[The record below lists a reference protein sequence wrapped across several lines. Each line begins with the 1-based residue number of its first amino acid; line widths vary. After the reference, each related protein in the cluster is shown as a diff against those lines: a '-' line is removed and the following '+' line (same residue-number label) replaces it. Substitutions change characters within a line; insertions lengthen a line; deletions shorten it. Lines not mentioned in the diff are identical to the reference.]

1 MAGDVADVLIIAA
14 VAILGVGLGE
24 PKTQRHFVDH
34 QRARLIPSKT
44 MAYSIGGHLVA
55 EELHRAGVKDLFTLC
70 GGHIAPIYDGCLR
83 YGIRMI
89 DTRHEQA
96 AAHAGDGYAR
106 LTRGPGVALV
116 TAGPGVTDAVTGI
129 ANAYQAQSPLVVL
142 GGAAEVRSAGRGALQ
157 EMEQLPMMRSITKW
171 CATASDP
178 RRLREMVQT
187 AIRQSISGIPGP
199 VFLELPF
206 DVLMAQVDDN
216 ELIVPPLLPPWPR
229 LQSDPTQIE
238 QAAALLAGAKKPVIF
253 AGSQVYWDGASAV
266 LSALCQATNIPV
278 VMNGMGRGVLAADH
292 PQALNLSRKRAL
304 RSADVVLVIGTPL
317 DFRVGFGGS
326 INAAAKIIQL
336 DRDPTQLGK
345 NRATD
350 LALGGNADLV
360 LGQLLQA
367 LAGAQASRLHATLQ
381 PWIEELRAEE
391 HKQRAQLIPHMHA
404 TKSPLNQYQLAAALG
419 EALGAGPDGTGHI
432 ADDVIIIGD
441 GGDVVALASKVL
453 PLGRGGQWLDP
464 GPLGCLGVG
473 APFALAA
480 KALDGSNSKRV
491 VVLSGDGSFGLNGF
505 DFETCVRFGFKVT
518 VVVGNDAAWGQI
530 RGPQVMLFGTERAPA
545 TKLAQVR
552 YDRVVEAFGGVGF
565 HVTEPSALLPTLRQ
579 ALEHP
584 QVACVDVAIDPEFV
598 VASGAAKLTV

>member
-1 MAGDVADVLIIAA
+1 MS
-14 VAILGVGLGE
+14 
-24 PKTQRHFVDH
+24 F
-34 QRARLIPSKT
+34 
-44 MAYSIGGHLVA
+44 SIGGHLVA
-55 EELHRAGVKDLFTLC
+55 EELHRAGVRDLFTLC

-129 ANAYQAQSPLVVL
+129 ANAFQAQSPLIVL

-178 RRLREMVQT
+178 RRLRELVQT
-187 AIRQSISGIPGP
+187 AIRQAISGVPGP

-206 DVLMAQVDDN
+206 DILMAQVDAN
-216 ELIVPPLLPPWPR
+216 ELVVPPVLPPWPR
-229 LQSDPTQIE
+229 TQAATEQLE
-238 QAAALLAGAKKPVIF
+238 QAAALLQAASKPVIF
-253 AGSQVYWDGASAV
+253 AGSQVYWDGAAAA
-266 LSALCQATNIPV
+266 LDRLCQATNIPV
-278 VMNGMGRGVLAADH
+278 VSNGMGRGVLPADH
-292 PQALNLSRKRAL
+292 PQSLSLARKKAL
-304 RSADVVLVIGTPL
+304 RATDLVLVIGTPL
-317 DFRVGFGGS
+317 DFRMGFGAS
-326 INAAAKIIQL
+326 INPAAKIIQL
-336 DRDPTQLGK
+336 DRDVTQLGK

-350 LALGGNADLV
+350 LALGGHVDLV
-360 LGQLLQA
+360 L
-367 LAGAQASRLHATLQ
+367 AQLHAALGGGAALRDRLA
-381 PWIEELRAEE
+381 PWLSELRAEE
-391 HKQRAQLIPHMHA
+391 HKQHAQLAAHMHA
-404 TKSPLNQYQLAAALG
+404 SGRPINHYQLAGALS
-419 EALGAGPDGTGHI
+419 EALGSGPQGRGRI
-432 ADDVIIIGD
+432 ADDVILIGD
-441 GGDVVALASKVL
+441 GGDVVALASKVI
-453 PLGRGGQWLDP
+453 PLARPGQWLDP

-480 KALDGSNSKRV
+480 KALDPNNQKRV

-518 VVVGNDAAWGQI
+518 IVVGNDAAWGQI
-530 RGPQVMLFGTERAPA
+530 RGPQVMLFGSERAPA
-545 TKLAQVR
+545 TKLAPVR

-565 HVTEPSALLPTLRQ
+565 HVEDAADLVGTLKK
-579 ALEHP
+579 ALESP
-584 QVACVDVAIDPEFV
+584 QVACVNVALDPEFV

>member
-1 MAGDVADVLIIAA
+1 MS
-14 VAILGVGLGE
+14 
-24 PKTQRHFVDH
+24 F
-34 QRARLIPSKT
+34 
-44 MAYSIGGHLVA
+44 SIGGHLVA
-55 EELHRAGVKDLFTLC
+55 EELHRAGVRDLFTLC

-129 ANAYQAQSPLVVL
+129 ANAFQAQSPLIVL
-142 GGAAEVRSAGRGALQ
+142 GGAAEVRTAGRGALQ

-178 RRLREMVQT
+178 RRLRELVQT
-187 AIRQSISGIPGP
+187 AIRHAMGGIPGP

-206 DVLMAQVDDN
+206 DILMAQVDAN
-216 ELIVPPLLPPWPR
+216 ELVVPPVLPPWPR
-229 LQSDPTQIE
+229 MQAAPDQVE
-238 QAAALLAGAKKPVIF
+238 QAAALLHAAHKPVIF
-253 AGSQVYWDGASAV
+253 AGSQVYWDGAAAA
-266 LSALCQATNIPV
+266 LQALCHATNIPV
-278 VMNGMGRGVLAADH
+278 VCNGMGRGVLPADH
-292 PQALNLSRKRAL
+292 PQVLSLARKKAL
-304 RSADVVLVIGTPL
+304 RSADLVLVIGTPL
-317 DFRVGFGGS
+317 DFRVGFGAS
-326 INAAAKIIQL
+326 INPAAKIIQL
-336 DRDPTQLGK
+336 DRDLSQLGK

-350 LALGGNADLV
+350 LALGGHVDLV
-360 LGQLLQA
+360 LGQLHAA
-367 LAGAQASRLHATLQ
+367 LGSSGALRDRFA
-381 PWIEELRAEE
+381 PWLTELRTEE
-391 HKQRAQLIPHMHA
+391 QKQHVKLAMHMHE
-404 TKSPLNQYQLAAALG
+404 SGRPINHYQLAAALA
-419 EALGAGPDGTGHI
+419 EALGSGPQGRGRI
-432 ADDVIIIGD
+432 ADDVILIGD
-441 GGDVVALASKVL
+441 GGDVVALASKII
-453 PLGRGGQWLDP
+453 PLSRPGQWLDP

-480 KALDGSNSKRV
+480 KALDPDNHKRV

-530 RGPQVMLFGTERAPA
+530 RGPQVMLFGSERAPA
-545 TKLAQVR
+545 TKLAPVR

-565 HVTEPSALLPTLRQ
+565 HVEDAAELGSTLKK
-579 ALEHP
+579 ALESP
-584 QVACVDVAIDPEFV
+584 QLACVNVALDPEFV